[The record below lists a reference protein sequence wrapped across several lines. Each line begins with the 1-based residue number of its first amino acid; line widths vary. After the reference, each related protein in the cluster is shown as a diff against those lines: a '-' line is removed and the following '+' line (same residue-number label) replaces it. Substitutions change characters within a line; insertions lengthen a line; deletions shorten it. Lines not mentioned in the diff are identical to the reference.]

1 MMGSIL
7 GRLIDR
13 LKLDWRRYR
22 IPLATHR
29 VVDAVKQQKLTY
41 LSREK
46 LQMLAHLC
54 RMNERTGVPGA
65 VIETGCALGGSSIV
79 MASAKDPR
87 RALRIYDVFDQIP
100 PPSEKDGD
108 DVRQRYKTITT
119 GESKG
124 IGGDVYYGYQR
135 NVYDKVFNTF
145 GHFGIDVAENNIQLI
160 KGLIQDTLVVTS
172 PVALAHIDVDWYEP
186 VRISLER
193 IEPRLSPGGALVI
206 DDYEDWSGCRTAVD
220 EYFSGD
226 RMNSYSMDLSAG
238 SLVIAKK
245 R

>member
-1 MMGSIL
+1 M
-7 GRLIDR
+7 
-13 LKLDWRRYR
+13 
-22 IPLATHR
+22 
-29 VVDAVKQQKLTY
+29 
-41 LSREK
+41 
-46 LQMLAHLC
+46 
-54 RMNERTGVPGA
+54 
-65 VIETGCALGGSSIV
+65 
-79 MASAKDPR
+79 
-87 RALRIYDVFDQIP
+87 FDQIP

-124 IGGDVYYGYQR
+124 IGGDVYYGYQW

-160 KGLIQDTLVVTS
+160 KGLVQDTLVVTS
-172 PVALAHIDVDWYEP
+172 PMALAHIDVDWYEP
-186 VRISLER
+186 VHISLER

-206 DDYEDWSGCRTAVD
+206 DDYEDWSGCRRAVD

-226 RMNSYSMDLSAG
+226 RMHSYSMDSSAG
-238 SLVIAKK
+238 SLVITRK